1 MGLRIWRRLTVVPG
15 LGLNLS
21 KNGISASV
29 GTRGAWYTV
38 GSRGSRATFGIPGT
52 GIFWTEQLNSKVAPR
67 PQPPHAGHQVSFV
80 IFLLAVVVAIIALHG
95 VP

>member
-1 MGLRIWRRLTVVPG
+1 MAPLDGRSRPTAQLEQKRDQRLGRNARRLVYRRFARQP
-15 LGLNLS
+15 S
-21 KNGISASV
+21 D
-29 GTRGAWYTV
+29 
-38 GSRGSRATFGIPGT
+38 FGIPGT